1 MSTQNL
7 QSNTDV
13 EPTFYLLDESIT
25 DIDKLTEVF
34 MVAYREEVGTFREPK
49 ENYIFYDN
57 FKDAFAKHKMIGS
70 TISLLKRIFTD
81 DEKLIN
87 LSKLSTISIPEKDVV
102 EVEEKKEEINKDIPK
117 QSLGQHS
124 TNDDYESDSSHESSD
139 EEGSIKPVKESV
151 EKAKDIL
158 YSA

>member
-1 MSTQNL
+1 
-7 QSNTDV
+7 
-13 EPTFYLLDESIT
+13 
-25 DIDKLTEVF
+25 

-102 EVEEKKEEINKDIPK
+102 EVEEKKEEINKD
-117 QSLGQHS
+117 
-124 TNDDYESDSSHESSD
+124 DYESDSSHESSD
-139 EEGSIKPVKESV
+139 EEGSIKPVKESDIPKQSLGQHSSNV